1 MLAVRAIF
9 LYETEQSKRS
19 NISPFERE
27 FAWLFLKV
35 RFRSPDVTCVV
46 HMTHCEPLRI
56 TNALI
61 VGSSRGL
68 ITFVALV
75 AITTVEKS
83 LSLVKLG
90 LLTLREPAQAGLLS
104 PWQMIS

>member
-1 MLAVRAIF
+1 LLAVQAIF

-27 FAWLFLKV
+27 LAWLFLKV

-46 HMTHCEPLRI
+46 RMMHCELLRV

-61 VGSSRGL
+61 AGSSRGL
-68 ITFVALV
+68 ITFVVLV
-75 AITTVEKS
+75 ATTTVEKS

-90 LLTLREPAQAGLLS
+90 LLTLREPAHAGLLS
-104 PWQMIS
+104 PCQMIS